1 MFLNRL
7 VPADKH
13 TDKQFKKEIYFL
25 WRKPKKM
32 KHAKKLFCAALAL
45 LMALSLAVMPAFATG
60 DAGDQGN
67 GNGDG
72 SGTTTPTTTT
82 PTEYTELP
90 IGMTLSLGDNESAGY
105 VDAIPLFKTTV
116 SLTSASAKEATDTDP
131 ATKAGVTPSGGWS
144 ALEWNYGQE
153 YEYKWTEKSE
163 KTETGKDVTKWY
175 DVNTDTKSFYFSDVD
190 FSTAGPGHYSYTL
203 TVSHTPISS
212 QDASKASLSFLGDS
226 GATDTYDVTVTVL
239 RKSDG
244 VGLYISQIIVK
255 DKDGK
260 KVYTSGENT
269 AVPVNETLD
278 FVMLT
283 ITNEVR
289 GSAADYN
296 DEFNYHIVIPELG
309 ASEKG
314 IELPADS
321 TIKGYKTDRDDNKT
335 EIEVPVGDDGYYFKL
350 KEDESVVLFVP
361 DTMIFTVTQENKDYT
376 EADNGIANPAPLDYN
391 TTHAYSVYDG
401 DYTDGTAIVN
411 LDKNKECDAALKAA
425 DQGGDGNASATTE
438 LNHKGQIKNTNDNAV
453 HFINTKDVATNTGI
467 TMDIIPYVMVV
478 AAAAA
483 LALLTISKKRKTDW

>member
-45 LMALSLAVMPAFATG
+45 LMALSLAVMPAFATE
-60 DAGDQGN
+60 DANQGDQG
-67 GNGDG
+67 GQGG
-72 SGTTTPTTTT
+72 EQGRGTTTPTTTT

-90 IGMTLSLGDNESAGY
+90 IGMTLSLGTNAAAGY
-105 VDAIPLFKTTV
+105 VDSIPMFKTTV

-144 ALEWNYGQE
+144 ALEWNYGQD
-153 YEYKWTEKSE
+153 YDYKWEPTEVKSE
-163 KTETGKDVTKWY
+163 TGRPDTVWY
-175 DVNTDTKSFYFSDVD
+175 DTNTTTKSFYFSDVD

-203 TVSHTPISS
+203 TVTHTPISS
-212 QDASKASLSFLGDS
+212 QDASKASLSFLGDN

-269 AVPVNETLD
+269 AVPVDETLD

-321 TIKGYKTDRDDNKT
+321 TINGYTQDRDGNRTD
-335 EIEVPVGDDGYYFKL
+335 IEVPVGDDGYYFKL

-376 EADNGIANPAPLDYN
+376 EADNGFANAAPLDYN
-391 TTHAYSVYDG
+391 TTHVYSEYKG
-401 DYTDGTAIVN
+401 DNTNGTAIVN
-411 LDKNKECDAALKAA
+411 LDKDGNCDAALKA
-425 DQGGDGNASATTE
+425 DGNASATTE